1 MKKKYFTTKRISS
14 IAILS
19 AIAGLLMLIDFPIS
33 FIAPT
38 FYKMDISDLP
48 CLIGSFALGPIAGA
62 IIETLKILIKLVL
75 KPTST
80 AFVGELSN
88 LLCGISLCVP
98 SGLVYKKC
106 HNKKGALEGLVVGA
120 ISYVVVGSLINYFI
134 TIPAFVNL
142 YHIPLDTIIDMGKAI
157 FPFITN
163 KFMFVLVCVSLF
175 NLFKVVIV
183 GILTYLLY
191 KRISPLLKTKE

>member
-98 SGLVYKKC
+98 AGLVYKKH
-106 HNKKGALEGLVVGA
+106 HNKKGALEGLIVGA
-120 ISYVVVGSLINYFI
+120 VCYIVIGSLINYFI

-191 KRISPLLKTKE
+191 KRISPLLKSKE

>member
-33 FIAPT
+33 FLAPS

-62 IIETLKILIKLVL
+62 LIETLKILIKLVL

-98 SGLVYKKC
+98 AGFVYKM
-106 HNKKGALEGLVVGA
+106 HHDKKGAIKGLVAGA
-120 ISYVVVGSLINYFI
+120 VCYVVIGSFINYFI
-134 TIPAFVNL
+134 TIPAFVSL
-142 YHIPLDTIIDMGKAI
+142 YHIDLDTIIDMGKAI
-157 FPFITN
+157 FPFITG

-191 KRISPLLKTKE
+191 KRISPLLKSKE

>member
-98 SGLVYKKC
+98 AGLVYKKH
-106 HNKKGALEGLVVGA
+106 HNKKGALEGLIVGA
-120 ISYVVVGSLINYFI
+120 VCYIVIGSLINYFI

-142 YHIPLDTIIDMGKAI
+142 YHIQLDTIIDMGKAI

-191 KRISPLLKTKE
+191 KRISPLLKSKE

>member
-98 SGLVYKKC
+98 AGLVYKKH
-106 HNKKGALEGLVVGA
+106 HNKKGALEGLIVGA

-191 KRISPLLKTKE
+191 KRISPLLKSKE

>member
-33 FIAPT
+33 FIAPS
-38 FYKMDISDLP
+38 FYKMDVSDLP
-48 CLIGSFALGPIAGA
+48 CLIGSFALGPVAGA
-62 IIETLKILIKLVL
+62 IIEALKILIKLVL

-88 LLCGISLCVP
+88 LLCGIALCVP
-98 SGLVYKKC
+98 AGLIYKKH
-106 HNKKGALEGLVVGA
+106 HNKKGAFEGLIIGSL
-120 ISYVVVGSLINYFI
+120 SYVLVGSLINYFI

-142 YHIPLDTIIDMGKAI
+142 YHIPLDSIIDMGKAI
-157 FPFITN
+157 FPIITN
-163 KFMFVLVCVSLF
+163 KFMFVLICVSLF
-175 NLFKVVIV
+175 NLFKAIIV

-191 KRISPLLKTKE
+191 KRISPLLKAKE